1 MQDRDL
7 YAKLLGLE
15 PPWEVIDVDISMEDH
30 SVRVFVA
37 LRAGAP
43 TLCPECRERCPRH
56 DTRTRSWRHLDTMQY
71 KTMLAA
77 EIPRIDCPRHGTRQ
91 VRVPWAGP
99 RSRFTALFE
108 CLVIEWLQHA
118 SIKAVAE
125 LLDMSWDQVAGIMER
140 AVARGLARRER
151 SVPKVVGVD
160 ETSFQKR
167 HEYVTVVCD
176 PERATVLFVAD
187 GRSADSLSGFFDGL
201 TAEERAGID
210 AVAMD
215 MSGAYLSAVTRAL
228 GPDANE
234 RIVFDKFH
242 LASLLGDAVN
252 KVRRDEH
259 KALLEQHD
267 ERLKGTRHLFLMNPE
282 NMSRAQW
289 AGLKQLMSSNLKVAR
304 AWAIKETFMDA
315 FAVRQPTRAERAL
328 KQVLAWMAR
337 SRLAPIVRAG
347 RTVRRHFDGVM
358 NAILSGITNATA
370 EAINSRIQWLK
381 KQAAGFR
388 SRERFRQAIYFH
400 LGGLD
405 LYPDEARA
413 YSHPNS

>member
-15 PPWEVIDVDISMEDH
+15 PPWEVVDVDISMQDR
-30 SVRVFVA
+30 SVQVFVA

-43 TLCPECRERCPRH
+43 TPCPECRERCPRH

-71 KTMLAA
+71 KTLLVA
-77 EIPRIDCPRHGTRQ
+77 EIPRIDCPTHGTRQ
-91 VRVPWAGP
+91 MKVPWAGA
-99 RSRFTALFE
+99 RARFTALFE

-140 AVARGLARRER
+140 AVDRGLARRER
-151 SVPKVVGVD
+151 SVPTVVGVD

-242 LASLLGDAVN
+242 LGDAVN

-267 ERLKGTRHLFLMNPE
+267 ERLKGTRHLFLMNPD

-289 AGLKQLMSSNLKVAR
+289 AGLKPLMSSNLKVAR

-328 KQVLAWMAR
+328 KEVLAWMSR

-413 YSHPNS
+413 HSHPNS

>member
-15 PPWEVIDVDISMEDH
+15 PPWEVVDVDISMEDH
-30 SVRVFVA
+30 AVQVFVA

-43 TLCPECRERCPRH
+43 TPCPACRKRCPRH

-71 KTMLAA
+71 KTMLVA
-77 EIPRIDCPRHGTRQ
+77 EIPRIDCPTHGTRQ
-91 VRVPWAGP
+91 VKVPWAGP
-99 RSRFTALFE
+99 RSRYTALFE
-108 CLVIEWLQHA
+108 CLVIEWLQHG

-125 LLDMSWDQVAGIMER
+125 LLAMSWDQVAGIMAR
-140 AVARGLARRER
+140 AVDRGLTRREL

-176 PERATVLFVAD
+176 PEQATVLFVSD

-201 TAEERAGID
+201 TAADRAGID

-234 RIVFDKFH
+234 RIVFDKYH
-242 LASLLGDAVN
+242 LASLLGNAVN
-252 KVRRDEH
+252 TVRRDEH

-267 ERLKGTRHLFLMNPE
+267 ERLKGTRHLFLMNPGH
-282 NMSRAQW
+282 MSRAQW
-289 AGLKQLMSSNLKVAR
+289 AGLKLLISSNLKVAR

-315 FAVRQPTRAERAL
+315 FAVRQPTRAEPAL
-328 KQVLAWMAR
+328 KEVLAWMSR

-347 RTVRRHFDGVM
+347 RTIRRHFDGVM

-413 YSHPNS
+413 HSHPNA

>member
-1 MQDRDL
+1 
-7 YAKLLGLE
+7 
-15 PPWEVIDVDISMEDH
+15 
-30 SVRVFVA
+30 
-37 LRAGAP
+37 
-43 TLCPECRERCPRH
+43 
-56 DTRTRSWRHLDTMQY
+56 
-71 KTMLAA
+71 
-77 EIPRIDCPRHGTRQ
+77 
-91 VRVPWAGP
+91 
-99 RSRFTALFE
+99 
-108 CLVIEWLQHA
+108 
-118 SIKAVAE
+118 
-125 LLDMSWDQVAGIMER
+125 MSWDQVAGIMER
-140 AVARGLARRER
+140 AVDRGLARRER

-160 ETSFQKR
+160 ETAFQKR

-176 PERATVLFVAD
+176 PERATVLFVSD
-187 GRSADSLSGFFDGL
+187 GRSADSLSGFFDGR

-210 AVAMD
+210 AVGMD

-234 RIVFDKFH
+234 RIVFDKYH
-242 LASLLGDAVN
+242 LASLLGNAVN
-252 KVRRDEH
+252 TVRRDTH
-259 KALLEQHD
+259 KALLKQHD
-267 ERLKGTRHLFLMNPE
+267 ERLTGTRHLFLMNPG

-315 FAVRQPTRAERAL
+315 FAIRQPARTERAL
-328 KQVLAWMAR
+328 KEVLAWMSR

-358 NAILSGITNATA
+358 DAILSGITNATA

-413 YSHPNS
+413 HSHSNS

>member
-15 PPWEVIDVDISMEDH
+15 PPWEVVDVDISMEDH
-30 SVRVFVA
+30 SVQVFVA

-43 TLCPECRERCPRH
+43 TPCPECRKRCPRH

-71 KTMLAA
+71 KTLLVA
-77 EIPRIDCPRHGTRQ
+77 EIPRIDCPTHGTRQ
-91 VRVPWAGP
+91 MKVPWAGP

-125 LLDMSWDQVAGIMER
+125 LLDMGWDQVAGIMER
-140 AVARGLARRER
+140 AVDRGLARREL

-187 GRSADSLSGFFDGL
+187 GRSAASLSGFFDGL
-201 TAEERAGID
+201 TAAERAGIN

-234 RIVFDKFH
+234 RIVFDKYH
-242 LASLLGDAVN
+242 LASLLGNAVN

-267 ERLKGTRHLFLMNPE
+267 ERLTGTRHLFLMNPR
-282 NMSRAQW
+282 NLSRAQW

-315 FAVRQPTRAERAL
+315 FAVRQPTQAERAL
-328 KQVLAWMAR
+328 KEVLAWMSR

-413 YSHPNS
+413 HSHPNS